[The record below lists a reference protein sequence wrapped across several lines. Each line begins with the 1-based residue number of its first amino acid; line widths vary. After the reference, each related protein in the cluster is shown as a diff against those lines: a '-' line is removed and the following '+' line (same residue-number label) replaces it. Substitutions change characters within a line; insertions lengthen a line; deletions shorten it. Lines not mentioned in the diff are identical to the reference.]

1 MSLVLIVDDQPPIR
15 ELLITWI
22 SRDGY
27 ETAQA
32 ADAEAA
38 LDEMMARPAD
48 VVICHAPI
56 PEQGERGLAASLHE
70 RFPDT
75 AIIMATGDNEGPPAI
90 SLQPGVMLYLAM
102 PFGCDAVLKAVR
114 LGFQWH
120 RMSMAIRAKKAEQ
133 AESIKTWLANGDA
146 SE

>member
-22 SRDGY
+22 SRDGC
-27 ETAQA
+27 ETAQG

-48 VVICHAPI
+48 VVICDAQI
-56 PEQGERGLAASLHE
+56 PEQGERGLAAS
-70 RFPDT
+70 
-75 AIIMATGDNEGPPAI
+75 
-90 SLQPGVMLYLAM
+90 
-102 PFGCDAVLKAVR
+102 

-133 AESIKTWLANGDA
+133 AESIKAWLANGDA